1 MSKENRE
8 TILSEVKKII
18 CNDRNEQYGEP
29 EDSFEKIADY
39 WTTYLKHNCVAP
51 DADCCL
57 CARDVAI
64 LMVLFKLGR
73 METSCFH
80 ATELYRRYRLYD
92 LRNGYHHTCIRG
104 HKPRFGSPAFLKR
117 GAYERTANDR
127 TDAKTIPRLSV
138 RTRKMQIS
146 RKSAFQSTSLFK
158 C

>member
-73 METSCFH
+73 METSCFQSYGSFIDAIGYMTC
-80 ATELYRRYRLYD
+80 ATD
-92 LRNGYHHTCIRG
+92 ITT
-104 HKPRFGSPAFLKR
+104 PAFEDINPDSEVL
-117 GAYERTANDR
+117 
-127 TDAKTIPRLSV
+127 P
-138 RTRKMQIS
+138 
-146 RKSAFQSTSLFK
+146 F
-158 C
+158 